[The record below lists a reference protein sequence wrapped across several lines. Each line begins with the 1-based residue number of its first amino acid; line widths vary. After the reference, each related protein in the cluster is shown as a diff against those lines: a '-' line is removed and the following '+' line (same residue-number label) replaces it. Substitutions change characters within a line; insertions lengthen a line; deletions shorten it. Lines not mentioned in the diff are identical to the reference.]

1 VIIFFGFGLVSPATG
16 TARASM
22 ILAAAASAGALF
34 VILELY
40 TPVSG
45 LLRIEPAILEDVL
58 PSLR

>member
-34 VILELY
+34 LILELY
-40 TPVSG
+40 SPVSG
-45 LLRIEPAILEDVL
+45 LLQIPPSILEDAL
-58 PSLR
+58 PSVR